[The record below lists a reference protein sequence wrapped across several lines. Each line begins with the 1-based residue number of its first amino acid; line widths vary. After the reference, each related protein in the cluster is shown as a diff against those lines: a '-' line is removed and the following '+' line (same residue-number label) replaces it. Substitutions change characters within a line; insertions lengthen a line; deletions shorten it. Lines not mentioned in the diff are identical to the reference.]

1 MSVDDS
7 KEIHQSADLR
17 NNMAVPEEVFGKKIN
32 RILHMLFLREY
43 VLFYLNQIR
52 QGQREQ
58 EQHLVIL
65 SILFKNIWPDHV
77 WKSNVVQLRPEKFI
91 A

>member
-1 MSVDDS
+1 
-7 KEIHQSADLR
+7 
-17 NNMAVPEEVFGKKIN
+17 MAVPEEVFLNCLSKLRKNNGKKIN